1 MINSIQQEENQLI
14 RTDPSIYFSPP
25 PPIYTASV
33 NLGHNSY
40 NIDNDSGN
48 DGGSAIS
55 VRSSA

>member
-14 RTDPSIYFSPP
+14 RTDPSIYFS

-55 VRSSA
+55 VRNSA